1 MLVLGRKPGERIVI
15 NDNIEVYII
24 NGEDGQLKLGINAPR
39 EVSIVRGEILDRQN
53 EKLQTNF

>member
-15 NDNIEVYII
+15 NNNIEVYII

-39 EVSIVRGEILDRQN
+39 EISIVRGEIIDRQN
-53 EKLQTNF
+53 EALENNI